1 MRRPLVPITAF
12 VALAGV
18 NACILPDRDIVL
30 SGEYNAS
37 PVRIVEPTYLSR
49 SARNG
54 VCERVR
60 AKGSCQRQLSL
71 APLPHHLSPDSFPFC
86 RCTQSDRQDPG
97 RLPALRILVEEAD
110 GDPLYA
116 ALLLDSPASQKDPA
130 FWEYFSAVADPSLQ
144 RGGRPSLPPD
154 PSLFWVSEHR
164 AGGTLK
170 EIVLGGAQGLD
181 LCNAHPRI
189 RIQSGWH
196 TLTVLVSDR
205 PWFQPEEQEGPAYA
219 IPDIALGATFA
230 RTQYSFYCDTE
241 TPDDATSC
249 SCTPKSAAG

>member
-1 MRRPLVPITAF
+1 MRAFITICASLG
-12 VALAGV
+12 ALAGLS
-18 NACILPDRDIVL
+18 ACILPDKDIVL

-37 PVRIVEPTYLSR
+37 PVRIVEPTYLSH
-49 SARNG
+49 SARKG

-71 APLPHHLSPDSFPFC
+71 APLPHHLSPESFPFC
-86 RCTQSDRQDPG
+86 RCAQSDQHDPG

-110 GDPLYA
+110 ADPIYA

-130 FWEYFSAVADPSLQ
+130 FWEYFSAVADPSLE

-164 AGGTLK
+164 AGGALK
-170 EIVLGGAQGLD
+170 EIVLGGPEGLD

-189 RIQSGWH
+189 RIEGGWH

-205 PWFQPEEQEGPAYA
+205 PWFQPKAQDGPSYA
-219 IPDIALGATFA
+219 IPDIAVGATFA

-241 TPDDATSC
+241 IPDDATSC
-249 SCTPKSAAG
+249 SCASTSPTL